1 MAAQERLSFSK
12 QHSKTKVGFSY
23 QNFLSFVIFTI
34 LYICGGFLAKTYA
47 RSFWINLE

>member
-34 LYICGGFLAKTYA
+34 LYICGGF
-47 RSFWINLE
+47 FWLKRMHDPFG